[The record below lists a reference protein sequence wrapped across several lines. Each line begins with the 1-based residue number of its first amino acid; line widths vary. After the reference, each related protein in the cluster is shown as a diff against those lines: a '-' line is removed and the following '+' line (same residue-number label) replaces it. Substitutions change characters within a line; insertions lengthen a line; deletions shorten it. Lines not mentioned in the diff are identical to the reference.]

1 MKLSVALIFAAVF
14 FSLSC
19 SLDYGK
25 EVFVKDKIPEFIF
38 INTSFAR
45 YENNKKTAELSADRL
60 EQYKSDNASFASNT
74 RFKTWS
80 QDGTVQTE
88 GKCGLLGMD
97 TENEIYTLFNDIE
110 IKNSDPEL
118 EISAQNLKWNA
129 KTEQL
134 ASGKTDTVRIQKNDV
149 EVSGRGFSA
158 RSITNA
164 FKFESDTEGTI
175 IQQETSENAE
185 EEETVQ

>member
-1 MKLSVALIFAAVF
+1 MKLSVALITMTAVF
-14 FSLSC
+14 SFSC

-38 INTSFAR
+38 INSSFAR

-74 RFKTWS
+74 TFTTWS
-80 QDGTVQTE
+80 HDGTIQTE

-97 TENEIYTLFNDIE
+97 TKNEIYSLFNDIE
-110 IKNSDPEL
+110 IKNSDPKL
-118 EISAQNLKWNA
+118 EINAQNLKWNA

-134 ASGKTDTVRIQKNDV
+134 ASGKSDTVRIFKNDV
-149 EVSGRGFSA
+149 EVSGKGFSA
-158 RSITNA
+158 SSITNA
-164 FKFESDTEGTI
+164 FKFESETEGTI
-175 IQQETSENAE
+175 IQQDSTENAAE
-185 EEETVQ
+185 EGAEQ